1 MATALLGELLAT
13 IRSIASDYVKMC
25 KEKPKANLMAA
36 TPIAPPVT
44 RRERSS
50 PLRLVA
56 SKPDEFV
63 RYANLK
69 SPADIERWL
78 DSPPEDPYDPEA
90 ISERYEGQFF
100 SIFNRIVAVALPF
113 LLLILRFQFDRLLGQ
128 SKRRRRR
135 YAIRLRE
142 ILTELGP
149 AYIKI
154 GQALSTRPD
163 LVSPVFLEELTKLQ
177 DQLPPF
183 SNSIAYNL
191 IEEQLGAKPDEIYKN
206 LTPTP
211 VAAASLGQVYKGN
224 LRTTGEEVAIK
235 VQRPDLIDR
244 ISIDIYIVRLLADW
258 AKQNLSIVKSDLVAI
273 VDEFASKLYE
283 EMDYQKEGRNAEK
296 FRRLYA
302 HPAIHTPRIHW
313 KYTRRKVMTMEWIDG
328 TKLTELE
335 KIEAQGLDGREL
347 IEIGVNCSLRQL
359 LENGF
364 FHADPHPGNLLAM
377 PDGRLAYLDFGM
389 MSNVLPHQR
398 YGLINAIVHLV
409 NRDFEGLA
417 YDYVELGFLTP
428 ETDLSPIIPALGEVF
443 ASAMGASVSELNFKS
458 ITDQLS
464 SVMYEYPFR
473 VPAYYALIIRS
484 LLTLEGI
491 AIGIDPDFKVLSV
504 AYPYI
509 ANRLLSD
516 DAPALRKSLQDVL
529 FREGEFRWNRL
540 ENLLRN
546 ASSSED
552 YDLETAADRALDF
565 LLSERGA
572 FIRERIAGIV
582 FSSNNSGSDGIENLQ
597 RVWKMLQKDRNFEP
611 LKFLPAI
618 GKAALKPEAREL
630 GQQLVSRWVQR
641 SAARTIRALLLP
653 DPPSNSR

>member
-1 MATALLGELLAT
+1 
-13 IRSIASDYVKMC
+13 
-25 KEKPKANLMAA
+25 MAA
-36 TPIAPPVT
+36 APIAPPATHT
-44 RRERSS
+44 RSLRSL
-50 PLRLVA
+50 PGRAGGNALD
-56 SKPDEFV
+56 KNFTT
-63 RYANLK
+63 YAGLN
-69 SPADIERWL
+69 SVADIERWL
-78 DSPPEDPYDPEA
+78 DGPPEEPYNPETIA
-90 ISERYEGQFF
+90 ERYRGKYW
-100 SIFNRIVAVALPF
+100 SIGSRIVAVALPF
-113 LLLILRFQFDRLLGQ
+113 VLLVARFWFDKVFGQ
-128 SKRRRRR
+128 SEKRRRS
-135 YAIRLRE
+135 YAVRLRE

-177 DQLPPF
+177 DQLPAF
-183 SNSIAYNL
+183 SNEIAFKL
-191 IEEQLGAKPDEIYKN
+191 IEEQLGAKPEELYED

-211 VAAASLGQVYKGN
+211 VAAASLGQVYKGI
-224 LRTTGEEVAIK
+224 LRSSGEAVAIK
-235 VQRPDLIDR
+235 VQRPDLGDR
-244 ISIDIYIVRLLADW
+244 ISIDIYIVRLLAAW
-258 AKQNLSIVKSDLVAI
+258 AKNNIARVKSDLVAI

-313 KYTRRKVMTMEWIDG
+313 NYTRCKVMTMEWIDG
-328 TKLTELE
+328 IKLTELD
-335 KIEAQGLDGREL
+335 KIEAQGLNGREL

-377 PDGRLAYLDFGM
+377 ADGRLAYLDFGM
-389 MSNVLPHQR
+389 MSSVKPHQR

-409 NRDFEGLA
+409 NRDFSGLA
-417 YDYVELGFLTP
+417 HDYVELGFLTP

-491 AIGIDPDFKVLSV
+491 AIGIDPNFKVLSV

-529 FREGEFRWNRL
+529 FRDGEFRWNRL

-552 YDLETAADRALDF
+552 YDLEAAADRALDF
-565 LLSERGA
+565 ILSERGE
-572 FIRERIAGIV
+572 FLRERIAGV
-582 FSSNNSGSDGIENLQ
+582 LFSSSGSEDGIQNLQ
-597 RVWKMLQKDRNFEP
+597 RLWDMLQKDPNFDP
-611 LKFLPAI
+611 LKFLPTI
-618 GKAALKPEAREL
+618 GKAALKPEARDL
-630 GQQLVSRWVQR
+630 GRQIVSRWVQR
-641 SAARTIRALLLP
+641 SAARTIRAWLLP
-653 DPPSNSR
+653 DPVPTNKRHLFSSF

>member
-1 MATALLGELLAT
+1 
-13 IRSIASDYVKMC
+13 
-25 KEKPKANLMAA
+25 MAA
-36 TPIAPPVT
+36 APIAPPVT
-44 RRERSS
+44 SSRSS
-50 PLRLVA
+50 RPLRSVPENA
-56 SKPDEFV
+56 RGDFSA
-63 RYANLK
+63 YAQLN
-69 SPADIERWL
+69 SVADIERWL
-78 DSPPEDPYDPEA
+78 DGPPEEPYDAEA
-90 ISERYEGQFF
+90 IADRYRGKYWLMSQ
-100 SIFNRIVAVALPF
+100 RIVAVALPF
-113 LLLILRFQFDRLLGQ
+113 VMLILRFCSDRLFGQ
-128 SKRRRRR
+128 SSKRTRA
-135 YAIRLRE
+135 YAVRLRE

-183 SNSIAYNL
+183 SNEIAFGL
-191 IEEQLGAKPDEIYKN
+191 IEEQLGAKPDEIFLD
-206 LTPTP
+206 LTPNP
-211 VAAASLGQVYKGN
+211 VAAASLGQVYKGR
-224 LRTTGEEVAIK
+224 LHSTGEAVAIK
-235 VQRPDLIDR
+235 VQRPDLVDR
-244 ISIDIYIVRLLADW
+244 ISIDIYIVRLLAAW
-258 AKQNLSIVKSDLVAI
+258 AKDNIVRVKSDLVAI

-302 HPAIHTPRIHW
+302 HPAIHTPHIHW
-313 KYTRRKVMTMEWIDG
+313 AHTRRKVMTMEWIDG
-328 TKLTELE
+328 IKLTELE

-377 PDGRLAYLDFGM
+377 SDGRLAYLDFGM
-389 MSNVLPHQR
+389 MSSVQPHQR

-409 NRDFEGLA
+409 NRDFNGLA
-417 YDYVELGFLTP
+417 HDYVELGFLTP

-529 FREGEFRWNRL
+529 FRDGEFRWNRL

-552 YDLETAADRALDF
+552 YDLEAATDRALDF
-565 LLSERGA
+565 LLSERGE
-572 FIRERIAGIV
+572 FIRDRIAGVI
-582 FSSNNSGSDGIENLQ
+582 FSSNGTGDGIEHLQ
-597 RVWKMLQKDRNFEP
+597 RVWSMLQQDPNFDP
-611 LKFLPAI
+611 FKFLPTI
-618 GKAALKPEAREL
+618 GKAALKPEARDL
-630 GQQLVSRWVQR
+630 GRQIVSRWMQR
-641 SAARTIRALLLP
+641 SAARTIRAWLLP
-653 DPPSNSR
+653 DPEPAGIKR

>member
-1 MATALLGELLAT
+1 
-13 IRSIASDYVKMC
+13 
-25 KEKPKANLMAA
+25 MAA
-36 TPIAPPVT
+36 APIAPPATST
-44 RRERSS
+44 R
-50 PLRLVA
+50 PLRSLPSRA
-56 SKPDEFV
+56 GADATGKDFTA
-63 RYANLK
+63 YARLN
-69 SPADIERWL
+69 SVADIEQWL
-78 DSPPEDPYDPEA
+78 DAPPEEPYEPEA
-90 ISERYEGQFF
+90 IAERYRGKYWLIG
-100 SIFNRIVAVALPF
+100 SRIVAVALPF
-113 LLLILRFQFDRLLGQ
+113 ILLIVRFWFDKAFGQ
-128 SKRRRRR
+128 AEKRRRS

-177 DQLPPF
+177 DQLPAF
-183 SNSIAYNL
+183 SNEIAFAL
-191 IEEQLGAKPDEIYKN
+191 IEEQLGAKPEELYED
-206 LTPTP
+206 LTPAP
-211 VAAASLGQVYKGN
+211 VAAASLGQVYKGI
-224 LRTTGEEVAIK
+224 LRRTGEAVAIK
-235 VQRPDLIDR
+235 VQRPDLGDR
-244 ISIDIYIVRLLADW
+244 ISIDIYIVRLLAAW
-258 AKQNLSIVKSDLVAI
+258 AKENIDRVKSDLVAI

-296 FRRLYA
+296 FRRLYS
-302 HPAIHTPRIHW
+302 HPAIHTTRIHW
-313 KYTRRKVMTMEWIDG
+313 NYTRRKVMTMEWIDG

-377 PDGRLAYLDFGM
+377 ADGRLAYLDFGM
-389 MSNVLPHQR
+389 MSSVQPHQR

-409 NRDFEGLA
+409 NRDFNGLA
-417 YDYVELGFLTP
+417 HDYVDLGFLTP

-516 DAPALRKSLQDVL
+516 DAPALRKSLQEVL
-529 FREGEFRWNRL
+529 FRDGEFRWNRL

-552 YDLETAADRALDF
+552 YDIEAAADRALEF

-572 FIRERIAGIV
+572 FLRDRIAGV
-582 FSSNNSGSDGIENLQ
+582 LFSSRGSGDGIKNLQ
-597 RVWKMLQKDRNFEP
+597 RVWDMLQEDSSFEP
-611 LKFLPAI
+611 LKFLPTI
-618 GKAALKPEAREL
+618 GKAALKPEARDL
-630 GQQLVSRWVQR
+630 GRQIVSRWVQR
-641 SAARTIRALLLP
+641 SAARTIRAWLLP
-653 DPPSNSR
+653 DPVPTDRTRQA

>member
-1 MATALLGELLAT
+1 
-13 IRSIASDYVKMC
+13 
-25 KEKPKANLMAA
+25 MAA
-36 TPIAPPVT
+36 APIAPPAIT
-44 RRERSS
+44 LR
-50 PLRLVA
+50 PLRSLPGKA
-56 SKPDEFV
+56 TDDATGKDFAT
-63 RYANLK
+63 YARLN
-69 SPADIERWL
+69 SVADIEQWL
-78 DSPPEDPYDPEA
+78 DAPPEEPYDPEEIA
-90 ISERYEGQFF
+90 QRYRGKYWLIS
-100 SIFNRIVAVALPF
+100 SRIVAVALPF
-113 LLLILRFQFDRLLGQ
+113 VLLIMRYWFDKVIGQ
-128 SKRRRRR
+128 SDKRRRS
-135 YAIRLRE
+135 YAVRLRE

-183 SNSIAYNL
+183 SNEIAFGL
-191 IEEQLGAKPDEIYKN
+191 IEEQLGAKPDKLYDD

-211 VAAASLGQVYKGN
+211 VAAASLGQVYKGV
-224 LRTTGEEVAIK
+224 LRSTGEVVAIK
-235 VQRPDLIDR
+235 VQRPDLGDR
-244 ISIDIYIVRLLADW
+244 ISIDIYIVRLLAAW
-258 AKQNLSIVKSDLVAI
+258 AKENIARVKSDLVAI

-313 KYTRRKVMTMEWIDG
+313 NYTRRKVMTMEWING
-328 TKLTELE
+328 IKLTELE

-377 PDGRLAYLDFGM
+377 ADGRLAYLDFGM
-389 MSNVLPHQR
+389 MSSVQPHQR

-409 NRDFEGLA
+409 NRDFNGLA
-417 YDYVELGFLTP
+417 HDYVDLGFLTP

-516 DAPALRKSLQDVL
+516 DAPALRKSLQEVL
-529 FREGEFRWNRL
+529 FRDGEFRWNRL

-552 YDLETAADRALDF
+552 YDLEVAADRALDF

-572 FIRERIAGIV
+572 FLRDRIAGV
-582 FSSNNSGSDGIENLQ
+582 LFSSNEGGNGVQNLQ
-597 RVWKMLQKDRNFEP
+597 RVWDMLQQDPSFEP
-611 LKFLPAI
+611 LKFLPTI
-618 GKAALKPEAREL
+618 GKAALKPEARDL
-630 GQQLVSRWVQR
+630 GRQIVSRWVQR
-641 SAARTIRALLLP
+641 SAARTIRAWLLP
-653 DPPSNSR
+653 DPVPAERTH